1 MEPCTN
7 GTLYKMVVQAT
18 LLFGA
23 ETWVMSPRIG
33 NNIYR
38 FHHRVDQRLVGMQPR
53 RYTTGRWVYP
63 PLEEAIPT
71 VGL

>member
-1 MEPCTN
+1 
-7 GTLYKMVVQAT
+7 MVVQAT

-33 NNIYR
+33 NNLYR
-38 FHHRVDQRLVGMQPR
+38 FHHRVDHRLAGMQPR
-53 RYTTGRWVYP
+53 RYTTGRLVYP
-63 PLEEAIPT
+63 PLEAAMAI